1 MKIRNFNTKLK
12 EQANNP
18 SIYLFTPSLTPAR
31 IIHSFG
37 SMPDPCQALRKQR
50 GPVTQVPQSTQMGFG
65 FNHAVSD
72 PLEGK
77 AACFLWGE

>member
-1 MKIRNFNTKLK
+1 MKICNSNTKLK

-18 SIYLFTPSLTPAR
+18 SIYLFTPLLTPAR

-50 GPVTQVPQSTQMGFG
+50 GPGIQVQQGTQLGFG
-65 FNHAVSD
+65 FNHVVSD
-72 PLEGK
+72 PLEGG
-77 AACFLWGE
+77 AARSQCGE

>member
-1 MKIRNFNTKLK
+1 MKICNSNTKLK

-18 SIYLFTPSLTPAR
+18 SIYLFTPLLTPAR

-50 GPVTQVPQSTQMGFG
+50 GPGIQVQQGTQMGFG
-65 FNHAVSD
+65 FNHVVSD
-72 PLEGK
+72 PLEGG
-77 AACFLWGE
+77 AARSQCGE